1 MVNDLGLAFICIQ
14 FMSNSKAIIRTE
26 NLRKTYKGAIDFQAL
41 KGVDIEIEQGSFIS
55 IVGQSG
61 SGKSTLLY
69 VLSTL
74 DTSYEG
80 DIYFNNQLLRKMGR
94 NQISELRNSDIGFVF
109 QFHYL
114 LPEFSVVDNVSLP
127 ALKLGKF
134 NPKEIRERAIEKLD
148 LLGLADQA
156 DKKASQLSGGQQQR
170 VAIARALINDPL
182 VIFGDEPTGNLDS
195 ANTDV
200 VFDIFKKLSNEDG
213 KTVIIVTHDNDLAAK
228 TDMIIR
234 LKDGLVLNW

>member
-1 MVNDLGLAFICIQ
+1 MTIN
-14 FMSNSKAIIRTE
+14 KKPIIRTI
-26 NLRKTYKGAIDFQAL
+26 NLQKTYKGVIDFQAL
-41 KGVDIEIEQGSFIS
+41 KGVDIEIEEGSFVS

-74 DTSYEG
+74 DTNYEG
-80 DIYFNNQLLRKMGR
+80 EIYFNNHLLRKMGK
-94 NQISELRNSDIGFVF
+94 NQISSLRNREIGFVF

-127 ALKLGKF
+127 AMKLGKL
-134 NPKEIRERAIEKLD
+134 NPAEIRKKAIEKLD
-148 LLGLADQA
+148 LLGLADYA

-195 ANTDV
+195 SNAEI
-200 VFDIFKKLSNEDG
+200 VFEIFRKLSNEDG
-213 KTVIIVTHDNDLAAK
+213 KTVIIVTHDNELAIK

>member
-1 MVNDLGLAFICIQ
+1 
-14 FMSNSKAIIRTE
+14 MSKQQPIIKTV
-26 NLRKTYKGAIDFQAL
+26 NLRKTYKGVVDYQAL
-41 KGVDIEIEQGSFIS
+41 KGVDIEIENGSFVS

-80 DIYFNNQLLRKMGR
+80 EIYFNSQLLRRMGR
-94 NQISELRNSDIGFVF
+94 NQISALRNRDIGFVF

-114 LPEFSVVDNVSLP
+114 LPEFSVADNVSLP
-127 ALKLGKF
+127 ALKLGKY
-134 NPKEIRERAIEKLD
+134 NAKQIREMAIEKLD

-195 ANTDV
+195 ANAEL
-200 VFDIFKKLSNEDG
+200 VFEIFRKLSNQDG
-213 KTVIIVTHDNDLAAK
+213 KTVIIVTHDNELAVK

>member
-1 MVNDLGLAFICIQ
+1 M
-14 FMSNSKAIIRTE
+14 MSNRKAIISTKG
-26 NLRKTYKGAIDFQAL
+26 LRKTYRGVIDYVAL
-41 KGVDIEIEQGSFIS
+41 KGVDIEIEEGSFVS

-80 DIYFNNQLLRKMGR
+80 EIYFNDLLLRKLGK
-94 NQISELRNSDIGFVF
+94 NQISALRNSQIGFVF

-127 ALKLGKF
+127 ALKLGKLKA
-134 NPKEIRERAIEKLD
+134 KEIRAKAIEKLD

-170 VAIARALINDPL
+170 VAIARALINEPL

-195 ANTDV
+195 ENTDV
-200 VFDIFKKLSNEDG
+200 VFEIFKNLSNNEG

>member
-1 MVNDLGLAFICIQ
+1 M
-14 FMSNSKAIIRTE
+14 MSNRKAIISTKG
-26 NLRKTYKGAIDFQAL
+26 LRKTYRGVIDYVAL
-41 KGVDIEIEQGSFIS
+41 KGVDIEIEEGSFVS

-80 DIYFNNQLLRKMGR
+80 EIYFNDLLLRKLGK
-94 NQISELRNSDIGFVF
+94 NQISALRNSQIGFVF

-127 ALKLGKF
+127 ALKLGKLKA
-134 NPKEIRERAIEKLD
+134 KEIRAKAIEKLD

-156 DKKASQLSGGQQQR
+156 DKKASQLSGSSK
-170 VAIARALINDPL
+170 
-182 VIFGDEPTGNLDS
+182 E
-195 ANTDV
+195 
-200 VFDIFKKLSNEDG
+200 
-213 KTVIIVTHDNDLAAK
+213 
-228 TDMIIR
+228 
-234 LKDGLVLNW
+234 